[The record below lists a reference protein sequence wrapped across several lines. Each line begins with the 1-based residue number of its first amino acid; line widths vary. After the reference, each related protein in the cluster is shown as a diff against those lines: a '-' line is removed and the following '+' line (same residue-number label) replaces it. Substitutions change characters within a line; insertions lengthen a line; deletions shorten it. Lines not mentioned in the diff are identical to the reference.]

1 MAQTSEPNRSKW
13 DKVLGKQR
21 KRAPKQTVRRP
32 TSESAG
38 EPKGIQFNHKLNLNS
53 MAQLPSIVELDMPTD
68 SDIRTNMAQIRAL
81 MVLDGRLLT
90 LPLRYDQHF
99 DAFVAQ
105 LPTPKDSLQYQFQL
119 IRKDGST
126 VLSDTYAVN
135 PSCDEELNRLLDKN
149 SEKFSGQRS
158 LALDA
163 TRKLEDI
170 HRMNYLINTIKN
182 LVRPAPD
189 KNQETE

>member
-1 MAQTSEPNRSKW
+1 
-13 DKVLGKQR
+13 
-21 KRAPKQTVRRP
+21 
-32 TSESAG
+32 
-38 EPKGIQFNHKLNLNS
+38 
-53 MAQLPSIVELDMPTD
+53 
-68 SDIRTNMAQIRAL
+68 MAQIRAL

-126 VLSDTYAVN
+126 ILSDTYAVN